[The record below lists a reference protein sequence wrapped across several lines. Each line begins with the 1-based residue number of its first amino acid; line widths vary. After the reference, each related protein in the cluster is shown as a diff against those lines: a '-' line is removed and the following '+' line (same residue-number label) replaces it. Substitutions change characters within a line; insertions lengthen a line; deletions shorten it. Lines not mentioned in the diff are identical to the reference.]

1 VVAFLE
7 LLADSWR
14 RRRPVVA
21 LVVVPFVDAF
31 LQYGNVE
38 RVLAFDGVRFGVQ
51 FPFPAP
57 QLTAWSFASVP
68 STGSGLH
75 VVEPVWL
82 FPVTVAVEAVLVA
95 GYLGSLDEGFRT
107 GSYDFAAN
115 VVSYV
120 VPLFAYTALMN
131 AVVLGF
137 GALGLAV
144 GVFALALAIPAL
156 LALGYLFWAAPF
168 LVVVEDRG
176 FLASLRRSV
185 ALATDG
191 GEYAEFFLKHLLVG
205 AGVSLVVTPVM
216 TNAGAVGVVAGAAVG
231 APVAFTFTLATL
243 RFLRAHV
250 GDGHV
255 TVDDG
260 PETRAGP
267 GEETDDGRDAVGD
280 ASSQ

>member
-7 LLADSWR
+7 LLVDTWR
-14 RRRPVVA
+14 RKRPVVA
-21 LVVVPFVDAF
+21 LVAVPLVSAF
-31 LQYGNVE
+31 LQYGDVE

-57 QLTAWSFASVP
+57 LLTGWSFASVP
-68 STGSGLH
+68 STESGLH

-107 GSYDFAAN
+107 GSYGFAAN
-115 VVSYV
+115 VASYV
-120 VPLFAYTALMN
+120 VPLFAYTVLAN

-137 GALGLAV
+137 GLLGLRV
-144 GVFALALAIPAL
+144 GVLALVSAIPAL

-176 FLASLRRSV
+176 FLAALRRSV
-185 ALATDG
+185 ALASEG

-205 AGVSLVVTPVM
+205 AGVSLVMTPVM
-216 TNAGAVGVVAGAAVG
+216 TNGGVVGVVVGAVVG

-255 TVDDG
+255 AVDDVQ
-260 PETRAGP
+260 GP
-267 GEETDDGRDAVGD
+267 GSGRIAESGGGRDLSEN
-280 ASSQ
+280 ASG

>member
-1 VVAFLE
+1 MVAFLE

-14 RRRPVVA
+14 RKRPVVA

-38 RVLAFDGVRFGVQ
+38 RALAFDGVRFGVQ

-57 QLTAWSFASVP
+57 LLTGWSFASVP
-68 STGSGLH
+68 STGSGFH

-82 FPVTVAVEAVLVA
+82 FPVTVAAEGVLVA
-95 GYLGSLDEGFRT
+95 GYLGSLDEGFHT

-120 VPLFAYTALMN
+120 VPLFAFTVLLN

-137 GALGLAV
+137 GLLGLEV
-144 GVFALALAIPAL
+144 GVLALVLAIPAL
-156 LALGYLFWAAPF
+156 LALAYVFWAAPF

-176 FLASLRRSV
+176 FLAALRRSA
-185 ALATDG
+185 ALAADG

-205 AGVSLVVTPVM
+205 AGVSVVLTPVM
-216 TNAGAVGVVAGAAVG
+216 TNAGAVGVVVGAAVG

-250 GDGHV
+250 GDGRAA
-255 TVDDG
+255 VDDG
-260 PETRAGP
+260 PGTGAGP
-267 GEETDDGRDAVGD
+267 GVETTDGRDASKDTV
-280 ASSQ
+280 SQ